1 MRRSVAVGAGW
12 AARPAGSCYGAARL
26 DMARPS
32 DFVALTKPGVTRM
45 CVLTTAG
52 AMLLAP
58 GTISAVRAAGTVVG
72 VAAIVGGANAFNMWF
87 ERDSD
92 GKMARTRR
100 RPLPAGRLSPRAA
113 LAFALAA
120 CAVGL
125 AVLAVAANPL
135 TAALGAASI
144 LGYVAVYT
152 PLKMRTPLALAIGAI
167 PGAAPPLLG
176 WTAVTGAVTGP
187 GLVLFGILLCWQ
199 IPHFLAI
206 ALFRGEDYARA
217 GIRTVPLVR
226 GAAMAKVQAV
236 AWALVLVPVSL
247 MLAPLGVAGPI
258 YVYGAFALGMGFL
271 AYAFLGL
278 DDRAGVRW
286 ARRFFFASLA
296 YLPLLT
302 AFLAADVALARL
314 AS

>member
-1 MRRSVAVGAGW
+1 
-12 AARPAGSCYGAARL
+12 
-26 DMARPS
+26 MARFS
-32 DFVALTKPGVTRM
+32 DYLALTKPGVTRM

-52 AMLLAP
+52 AMVLAP
-58 GTISAVRAAGTVVG
+58 GTIGPMRAAATVFG
-72 VAAIVGGANAFNMWF
+72 VASLVAGANAFNMWL
-87 ERDSD
+87 ERDRD
-92 GKMARTRR
+92 GKMGRTRR
-100 RPLPAGRLSPRAA
+100 RPLPAGRLAPGQAVRFATAA
-113 LAFALAA
+113 TV
-120 CAVGL
+120 VGL
-125 AVLAVAANPL
+125 SVLLVAANPL
-135 TAALGAASI
+135 TALLGALAV

-152 PLKMRTPLALAIGAI
+152 PLKPRTPLALAIGAI

-176 WTAVTGAVTGP
+176 WTAVTGAITGP

-217 GIRTVPLVR
+217 GFRTVPLVR

-247 MLAPLGVAGPI
+247 MLAPLGVAGPL
-258 YVYGAFALGMGFL
+258 YVYGAFGLGMAFL

-278 DDRAGVRW
+278 DDDAGPRW

-302 AFLAADVALARL
+302 AFLAVDVALSRPGG
-314 AS
+314 